1 MRQHRCIAAA
11 CAVGLIAWSPGCF
24 DPFDDVSESAY
35 ATLTEAE
42 REQATAKGWIPD
54 FVPRSASDIIERR
67 WLDSNM
73 QLVEFS
79 FGEEDLD
86 SMLTTFEEISGE
98 ARRSVVERIER
109 APWSRMQVDDNIR
122 VYKRSDILRSQGYLA
137 INPVQ
142 KRAQY
147 WNE

>member
-1 MRQHRCIAAA
+1 
-11 CAVGLIAWSPGCF
+11 
-24 DPFDDVSESAY
+24 
-35 ATLTEAE
+35 
-42 REQATAKGWIPD
+42 
-54 FVPRSASDIIERR
+54 
-67 WLDSNM
+67 M